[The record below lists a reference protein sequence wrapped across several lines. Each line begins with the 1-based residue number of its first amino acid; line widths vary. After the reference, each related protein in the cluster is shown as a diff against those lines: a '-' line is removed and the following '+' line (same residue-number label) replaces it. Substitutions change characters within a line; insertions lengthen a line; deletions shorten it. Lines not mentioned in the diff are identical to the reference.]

1 MVERSSSP
9 RMRVAVTGGSG
20 RVGRYVVDRLM
31 KTADVKVLDLQ
42 RPAQNVQYAEANV
55 LDLEVLRREFA
66 GMDAVVHLAAIDYD
80 LKAAPEQYIHINV
93 QGTWNVLQAAHEARV
108 RRVVLCSS
116 ISACGLSEANP
127 GFPPDYI
134 PVDEEHPDYPIE
146 AYSVSKLL
154 MEKMAESFVRRG
166 DIEVLCLRLMM
177 VLLPENIQPTI
188 DRAQNAGTHW
198 LFYYITP
205 EDCARAFE
213 SALQATKARSGVFFI
228 TAADSCRVEPTLDW
242 VRRIFGDRVR
252 VSDRTHYEENPRAS
266 IFSGRRARDLLGFE
280 PTSNWTEIV
289 REANKGQGALK

>member
-1 MVERSSSP
+1 MVEKESSS
-9 RMRVAVTGGSG
+9 RMRVAITGGSG

-42 RPAQNVQYAEANV
+42 RPAQNVSYAQANV
-55 LDLEVLRREFA
+55 LDLDTLRREFD

-80 LKAAPEQYIHINV
+80 LQAAPEQYIHVNV
-93 QGTWNVLQAAHEARV
+93 QGTWNVLQAAHEAHV

-127 GFPPDYI
+127 EFPPDYI
-134 PVDEEHPDYPIE
+134 PVDEEHPGYPIE

-166 DIEVLCLRLMM
+166 DIDVLCLRLMM
-177 VLLPENIQPTI
+177 VLLPENIRPTI
-188 DRAQNAGTHW
+188 DRARDAATRW

-213 SALQATKARSGVFFI
+213 AALQATQVKSGVFFI
-228 TAADSCRVEPTLDW
+228 TAADSCRAEPTLDW
-242 VRRIFGDRVR
+242 VQRVFGERVEVRDRA
-252 VSDRTHYEENPRAS
+252 HYEENPCAS
-266 IFSGRRARDLLGFE
+266 IFSGKRARDLLGFE
-280 PTSNWTEIV
+280 PMSNWAEIV
-289 REANKGQGALK
+289 GGENKG